1 VPANKNLSTE
11 HDHGKHL
18 SVLLLVGLALFSSLV
33 GWAFAGNSEQPVEPR
48 SLVDRWVRP
57 DGGYILEL
65 REFGSDGSL
74 AAAYYNPKPIHVARA
89 GWRPA
94 EQGLDLFVELRDV
107 NYPGSIYTLHYD
119 PVTDRM
125 QGIYFQA
132 VQQQSYTVM
141 FTRSR

>member
-1 VPANKNLSTE
+1 VPVSKLSI
-11 HDHGKHL
+11 DRGL
-18 SVLLLVGLALFSSLV
+18 SRQLLVLLLLGEALLV
-33 GWAFAGNSEQPVEPR
+33 SMAGGAVAASGDQTAKAR

-65 REFGSDGSL
+65 REFANDGNL
-74 AAAYYNPKPIHVARA
+74 VAAYYNPQPINVARA

-94 EQGLDLFVELRDV
+94 AEGLDLFVELRDL

-119 PVTDRM
+119 PANDRL

-132 VQQQSYTVM
+132 VQQQSFQVM